1 MNVLIKSAK
10 IIDKESPFHLKT
22 QDILIENGKIT
33 NIASKIANPKS
44 YKEVVF
50 ENLHVSS
57 GWFDT
62 SVSFGEPGFEER
74 ETIENGLLTAAKSG
88 FTAVALNPNTFPVI
102 DNKSAVEFLVNKSK
116 GNAVSLYPIA
126 NLTQKAE
133 GIELAELYDMY
144 NSGAIAFGDYN
155 KPINNANLLKIGLLY
170 TQNFNGL
177 VLSFPQNESL
187 TNHAALNEGIT
198 STKIG
203 LKGNPALA
211 EEIQVARDL
220 FLLEYT
226 GGKLHIPT
234 ISTAKSLKLI
244 AEAKKKGLDVTCSVA
259 AHHLVLTDDE
269 VLDFNTNCKVTP
281 PLRGKSDVSA
291 LIKGVLNGTID
302 MITSDHN
309 PIDVEHKKIELEN
322 AKDGTIG
329 LESFFG
335 AVSSKIELETL
346 IECITTKPKKRF
358 NIKISVIKKG
368 EVADLTLFNPNVTYK
383 FTEKDIIST
392 SKNSAFLDK
401 ELKGKA
407 YGIFANNKLIIHQN

>member
-1 MNVLIKSAK
+1 M
-10 IIDKESPFHLKT
+10 
-22 QDILIENGKIT
+22 
-33 NIASKIANPKS
+33 
-44 YKEVVF
+44 
-50 ENLHVSS
+50 
-57 GWFDT
+57 
-62 SVSFGEPGFEER
+62 
-74 ETIENGLLTAAKSG
+74 
-88 FTAVALNPNTFPVI
+88 
-102 DNKSAVEFLVNKSK
+102 
-116 GNAVSLYPIA
+116 
-126 NLTQKAE
+126 
-133 GIELAELYDMY
+133 
-144 NSGAIAFGDYN
+144 
-155 KPINNANLLKIGLLY
+155 
-170 TQNFNGL
+170 
-177 VLSFPQNESL
+177 
-187 TNHAALNEGIT
+187 
-198 STKIG
+198 
-203 LKGNPALA
+203 KGNPALA